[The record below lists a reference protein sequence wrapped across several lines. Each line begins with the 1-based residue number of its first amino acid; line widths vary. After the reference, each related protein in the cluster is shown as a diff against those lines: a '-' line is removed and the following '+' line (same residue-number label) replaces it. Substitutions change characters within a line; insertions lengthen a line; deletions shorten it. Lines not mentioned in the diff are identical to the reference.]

1 MDVKNHISAPDKYM
15 NKTYLNHGDSTVDKG
30 CSPFTR
36 YLVTALW
43 HSSVLCLFSLFLSD
57 CVKEVVTAE
66 TAASLRLLSV
76 AIEVELPV
84 LKKIDRK
91 KDDPPA

>member
-1 MDVKNHISAPDKYM
+1 MDVNNHITAPDKYV
-15 NKTYLNHGDSTVDKG
+15 NKTYLNHGNSTVDKG
-30 CSPFTR
+30 CNPFTR

-57 CVKEVVTAE
+57 SVKEAVTAE

-76 AIEVELPV
+76 TIEVELPV
-84 LKKIDRK
+84 LEKIDRK

>member
-1 MDVKNHISAPDKYM
+1 MDVNNHISAPDKDV

-30 CSPFTR
+30 CNPFTR

-57 CVKEVVTAE
+57 SVKEVVTAE

-76 AIEVELPV
+76 AIEVELPA
-84 LKKIDRK
+84 LKKDRK